1 MQFLRKCRILLETL
15 QKTWIKLMGFQC
27 RTFLDS
33 FHWFEPT
40 IYLPSSCATFSQKL
54 SDIFI
59 VIAVREITQTAYSDT
74 GFSFEAGTCSSGFSR
89 KISVKLFKA
98 VAFLLECVWGG
109 EKKNEVGPWSI
120 CKLSMKL
127 KEPLI
132 GSFRLTRNYSWA
144 SANGWVSVI
153 VIQLWPCWE

>member
-1 MQFLRKCRILLETL
+1 MQFLGKSKILLKTL
-15 QKTWIKLMGFQC
+15 HKTWIKLMDFQC
-27 RTFLDS
+27 CTFLDS
-33 FHWFEPT
+33 FHWSEPT
-40 IYLPSSCATFSQKL
+40 LYLPSSCATFTQKL

-59 VIAVREITQTAYSDT
+59 FIAVREISWTAQSHT
-74 GFSFEAGTCSSGFSR
+74 GFSFETGTRSPGFSR
-89 KISVKLFKA
+89 KL
-98 VAFLLECVWGG
+98 VWSYLKQLPFSWNVFWGK
-109 EKKNEVGPWSI
+109 KKNEVGPQSI

-144 SANGWVSVI
+144 SANGCASVI